1 MIESEADSKRLDLAV
16 DFPTNE
22 FVNEV
27 QYTDAPAL
35 TRRFPR
41 PGAADRVRRS
51 LGPTPDRAGR

>member
-27 QYTDAPAL
+27 QYNTP
-35 TRRFPR
+35 P
-41 PGAADRVRRS
+41 PGPGGS
-51 LGPTPDRAGR
+51 PGPEPPIECGGA